1 MGAVDAFL
9 GGALGCCSV
18 FVVAVVLSC
27 AFIHGTVVENDR
39 RYDGLAA
46 AATTNQHKHIYTDDN
61 DETNEQSLNRG
72 QYMVVVL
79 FSVLLVIRKILVANG
94 STSDALD

>member
-1 MGAVDAFL
+1 MGAVGAFL

-46 AATTNQHKHIYTDDN
+46 AATTNQHKHTYTHDN
-61 DETNEQSLNRG
+61 DETNEQRLNRG

-79 FSVLLVIRKILVANG
+79 FSVLLFIRKILVANG
-94 STSDALD
+94 NTNDALD